1 MGVKHNVRNILI
13 IIGLLFI
20 IGIPFQTA
28 SAKSIGV
35 IMTGDIQ
42 YYQDI
47 HKAFL
52 DNLNQPDLEIIL
64 QKPMPDPMSWSNA
77 AKKLITLGSS
87 VIVAYGVPATLTTMK
102 VTTDLPIVFA
112 GVYDPEALRLTGKNA
127 TGVSSTVSVDTA
139 LKNLSGIA
147 SIKNLG
153 VILNKSEKDT
163 ILQTKA
169 INASAASYGFK
180 PVLISV
186 ASKVDKSKITGVDA
200 LLLTTSS
207 AVMLNIKDII
217 DVARSAKIP
226 TAALIGGGEN
236 QGVLLTFSADPN
248 EQGKELAGLISKV
261 LGGSSPSS
269 LPLIKPTK
277 VEMIINLK
285 EANSLGINIPADIKS
300 SATKVI
306 E

>member
-1 MGVKHNVRNILI
+1 
-13 IIGLLFI
+13 
-20 IGIPFQTA
+20 
-28 SAKSIGV
+28 
-35 IMTGDIQ
+35 
-42 YYQDI
+42 
-47 HKAFL
+47 
-52 DNLNQPDLEIIL
+52 
-64 QKPMPDPMSWSNA
+64 
-77 AKKLITLGSS
+77 
-87 VIVAYGVPATLTTMK
+87 

-112 GVYDPEALRLTGKNA
+112 GVYDPEAMRLTGKNA

-163 ILQTKA
+163 IIQTKE

-186 ASKVDKSKITGVDA
+186 ASKVNKSKITGVDA

-300 SATKVI
+300 LATKVI